1 VGEEVVRFLF
11 KDLMITTPD
20 ADSEYCGSCSIIS
33 CPLPT
38 VNCGPVTCGITS
50 VIEVAEFDAMKLDL
64 EQALQIVRATVAL
77 ESETRLAP
85 TTVEEA
91 NELEEKLAAALQE
104 VRKVKAELEES

>member
-1 VGEEVVRFLF
+1 
-11 KDLMITTPD
+11 
-20 ADSEYCGSCSIIS
+20 
-33 CPLPT
+33 
-38 VNCGPVTCGITS
+38 
-50 VIEVAEFDAMKLDL
+50 MKLDL